1 MKYNYSCFLLV
12 FLLQGCAAGLLAA
25 SVGSVAVTET
35 TGKSVTDHAVST
47 AKNKDCRLSRW
58 LKNEQVCQTEIIV
71 TIPAI
76 IIPISNATS
85 VADSYEEVLA
95 KRIKNSK

>member
-12 FLLQGCAAGLLAA
+12 VLLQGCAGGLLAA
-25 SVGSVAVTET
+25 SVGSVAVNET
-35 TGKSVTDHAVST
+35 TGKSLTDHAVST
-47 AKNKDCRLSRW
+47 AHNKDCRLFRW
-58 LKNEQVCQTEIIV
+58 FKNEQVCQS
-71 TIPAI
+71 AI
-76 IIPISNATS
+76 IMQNAVSNISEPTVA